1 MRMYT
6 CGDILKAAGMNRN
19 QFAYC
24 RRKMGIAAHGR
35 GCSSVYTGKEAMKIV
50 SAFHSLFP
58 VKEYESRVDEL
69 RAMIR
74 DGGS

>member
-58 VKEYESRVDEL
+58 VKDILDNISRL
-69 RAMIR
+69 IFAYPR
-74 DGGS
+74 SN